1 MGLMTGRPSW
11 KLTFGRALGAMI
23 IFSVALGVASGVG
36 LGVAS
41 LMSWSRTVGSL
52 IQAALCTVIAVAGIG
67 WLARFTRSAS
77 EWYGFRRAGIGH
89 DLGLGFGVVAA
100 AAVVVVGPTAAL
112 GGLRFD
118 GMDPGPLLLWL
129 ATTVIIA
136 TGLEAFPEE
145 LAFRGMAYSSLR
157 GRLRPFLA
165 ATVATVIF
173 VLAPGLATFWTAL
186 IMRLLRAGEP
196 PWYSIAPV
204 GQEPVSYL
212 MLLTLWSICLIQA
225 RQVTGSIWVGVAAHL
240 TLLIINRTLLG
251 SATGSGVSLA
261 HPDLMLIIPGYVI
274 LATIGFA
281 ALRSR
286 RPSRT
291 PEPVR

>member
-1 MGLMTGRPSW
+1 MTGRPSW
-11 KLTFGRALGAMI
+11 QLTLGRALGAMI
-23 IFSVALGVASGVG
+23 IFTVALGAASGIG
-36 LGVAS
+36 LGVAT
-41 LMSWSRTVGSL
+41 LMGWPGTVGSL
-52 IQAALCTVIAVAGIG
+52 IQAALCALITLAGIG
-67 WLARFTRSAS
+67 WIARATRSAS
-77 EWYGFRRAGIGH
+77 DWYGFRRAAIGR

-100 AAVVVVGPTAAL
+100 AAIVVIGPTAAL

-118 GMDPGPLLLWL
+118 GVDPGPLFLWL
-129 ATTVIIA
+129 GSTVIVA

-173 VLAPGLATFWTAL
+173 VLAPGLSMVWSAL
-186 IMRLLRAGEP
+186 IMRALRAGEP
-196 PWYSIAPV
+196 PWYSIAPP
-204 GQEPVSYL
+204 GQDPISYL
-212 MLLTLWSICLIQA
+212 MLLVLWSICLIQA

-251 SATGSGVSLA
+251 SATGSGVSLTQ
-261 HPDLMLIIPGYVI
+261 PDLILIIPGYVI

-281 ALRSR
+281 VLRSR
-286 RPSRT
+286 RVSRT
-291 PEPVR
+291 PEPAR

>member
-1 MGLMTGRPSW
+1 MTGRPSW
-11 KLTFGRALGAMI
+11 KLTLGRALGAMI
-23 IFSVALGVASGVG
+23 IFTVALGAASGIG
-36 LGVAS
+36 LGVAN
-41 LMSWSRTVGSL
+41 LMGWPRTVASL
-52 IQAALCTVIAVAGIG
+52 IQAALCTVIALAGIG
-67 WLARFTRSAS
+67 WLARITRSAA
-77 EWYGFRRAGIGH
+77 EWYGFRRTGIGR
-89 DLGLGFGVVAA
+89 DLLLGFGVVAA
-100 AAVVVVGPTAAL
+100 AAVVVIGPTAAL

-118 GMDPGPLLLWL
+118 GVDPGPLLLWL
-129 ATTVIIA
+129 GTTVIVA

-145 LAFRGMAYSSLR
+145 LAFRGMAYSSLL

-165 ATVATVIF
+165 AAVATVIF

-196 PWYSIAPV
+196 PWYSLAPE
-204 GQEPVSYL
+204 GQDPITYL

-225 RQVTGSIWVGVAAHL
+225 RQVTGRIWVGVAAHL

-261 HPDLMLIIPGYVI
+261 QPDLMLIIPGYVI

-281 ALRSR
+281 VVRGR
-286 RPSRT
+286 RLSRT
-291 PEPVR
+291 PEPAR